1 MRQKGTGKARV
12 GDVKS
17 PTRRGG
23 GVVGGPRPKNWSTKL
38 NRKVREMGLRVALSE
53 KCKSLPTSFLG
64 YSQRLTT
71 SATYHPSRHTGRSN
85 QLHVTPPIHL
95 PVHFTKS
102 FVHEHLRPLNWTS
115 ALFIQHSAN
124 YDHNLH
130 LASRNVPEVDVR
142 LIGDEEDELSV
153 FEVLKRKD
161 VVLDLGALEWLC
173 ERMDEDYVPADED
186 EEIGEQFWLGQHAE
200 EAGDQQEL
208 TREQE
213 ADLERLD
220 KEAADD
226 IVDRQLGKQTVV

>member
-53 KCKSLPTSFLG
+53 KW
-64 YSQRLTT
+64 
-71 SATYHPSRHTGRSN
+71 RSN

-102 FVHEHLRPLNWTS
+102 FVQEHLRPLNWTS

-173 ERMDEDYVPADED
+173 ERLDEDYVPADED